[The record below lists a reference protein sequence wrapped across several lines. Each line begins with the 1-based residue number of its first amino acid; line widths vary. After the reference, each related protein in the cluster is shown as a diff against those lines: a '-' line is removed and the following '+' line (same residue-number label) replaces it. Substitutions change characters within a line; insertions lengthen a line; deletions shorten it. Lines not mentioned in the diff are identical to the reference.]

1 MSARVG
7 ENDPARVAD
16 ALGYLQRL
24 VDHEIS
30 SVGISAGQVEGL
42 NLDAPAA
49 VLDVLG
55 RPDRALR
62 IVHITGTNGKGSV
75 ARMVESLVIA
85 AGLRAGTYLSPE
97 GTVNERIRIDGEPLD
112 DASLADAIITV
123 RNAAELSGHALTAFE
138 AVTLTALVAFADAPV
153 DVAVIEV
160 GLLGRYDATN
170 IVDGDVAVI
179 TSIGGDHTDF
189 AEGWLERVAAEK
201 AGIIKEGSTVV
212 LGHIADE
219 LMPIIEAEPHD
230 AIVRIDRDFEVLDD
244 RVAVGGRQLDVV
256 TSRRSQITVHVPL
269 HGAHQSANA
278 AVAIKAAESV
288 LHVNLSDETVAAA
301 FESLVIPGRIEVAR
315 VEPLVVLDGGH
326 NPDAAQSLGETL
338 SESFMVSGRRVA
350 VIGMLAG
357 RSPRRYLDALN
368 REFPL
373 DLVIACSIDGERG
386 ADGSS
391 IAEAADDL
399 GIAVLVSPSID
410 AGLRRALRDGDESD
424 LIVVAGSFRVLEP
437 ARSTLR
443 SLAAAEHD

>member
-7 ENDPARVAD
+7 ESDPTRVAD
-16 ALGYLQRL
+16 ALAYLQRL

-30 SVGISAGQVEGL
+30 SVGISAGQVDGL

-75 ARMVESLVIA
+75 ARMVEALVTA
-85 AGLRAGTYLSPE
+85 SGLRAGTYLSPE
-97 GTVNERIRIDGEPLD
+97 GTVNERIRIDGAPLD
-112 DASLADAIITV
+112 DESLADAIISV
-123 RNAAELSGHALTAFE
+123 RNAAEASGQTLTAFE

-179 TSIGGDHTDF
+179 TSIDGDHTDF
-189 AEGWLERVAAEK
+189 AERWLERVAEEK
-201 AGIIKEGSTVV
+201 AGIIKAGSTVV
-212 LGHIADE
+212 LGHVADE
-219 LMPIIEAEPHD
+219 LMPIIEAEPSD
-230 AIVRIDRDFEVLDD
+230 KIVRIDRDFEVLDD
-244 RVAVGGRQLDVV
+244 RIAVGGRQLELV

-278 AVAIKAAESV
+278 AVAIEATESV
-288 LHVNLSDETVAAA
+288 LHVNLSDDTVAAA

-326 NPDAAQSLGETL
+326 NPDAARSLGETL
-338 SESFMVSGRRVA
+338 SESFMVAGRRVA

-357 RSPRRYLDALN
+357 RSPKRYLEALN
-368 REFPL
+368 AEFPL
-373 DLVIACSIDGERG
+373 DLVVACAVGGDRGSDGTW
-386 ADGSS
+386 
-391 IAEAADDL
+391 IAEAADEL
-399 GIAVLVSPSID
+399 SMAVVAAPSID
-410 AGLRRALRDGDESD
+410 AGLRRALREGDESD

-437 ARSTLR
+437 ARATLR
-443 SLAAAEHD
+443 SVAAAQHD

>member
-7 ENDPARVAD
+7 HSDPTRVAD
-16 ALGYLQRL
+16 ALAYLQRL

-42 NLDAPAA
+42 SLDAPAA

-62 IVHITGTNGKGSV
+62 VVHITGTNGKGSV

-85 AGLRAGTYLSPE
+85 SGLRAGTYLSPE
-97 GTVNERIRIDGEPLD
+97 GTVNERIRVDGAPLD
-112 DASLADAIITV
+112 DESLADAIISV
-123 RNAAELSGHALTAFE
+123 RNAAELGGHRLTAFE

-170 IVDGDVAVI
+170 IVDADVAVI

-189 AEGWLERVAAEK
+189 SEGWLERVAAEK

-212 LGHIADE
+212 LGHVADA
-219 LMPIIEAEPHD
+219 LMPIIEAEPSD

-278 AVAIKAAESV
+278 AVAIEAAEAV

-301 FESLVIPGRIEVAR
+301 FESLEVPGRIEVAR
-315 VEPLVVLDGGH
+315 IEPLVVLDGGH
-326 NPDAAQSLGETL
+326 NPDAARALGAAL
-338 SESFMVSGRRVA
+338 SESFMVAGRRVA
-350 VIGMLAG
+350 VLGMLAG
-357 RSPRRYLDALN
+357 RSPRRYLEALHA
-368 REFPL
+368 EFPL
-373 DLVIACSIDGERG
+373 DLVIACSLEGERG
-386 ADGSS
+386 ADASS
-391 IAEAADDL
+391 IAEAADEL
-399 GIAVLVSPSID
+399 SIASLAAPSIE

-424 LIVVAGSFRVLEP
+424 LIVVGGSFRVLEP
-437 ARSTLR
+437 ARATLR
-443 SLAAAEHD
+443 SIAATDHD